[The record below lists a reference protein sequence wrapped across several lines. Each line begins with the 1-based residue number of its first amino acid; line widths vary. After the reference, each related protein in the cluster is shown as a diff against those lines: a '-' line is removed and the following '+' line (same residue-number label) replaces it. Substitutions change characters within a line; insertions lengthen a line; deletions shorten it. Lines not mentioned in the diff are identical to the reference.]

1 MSGDSGQP
9 RQEGLPMLRMV
20 LYVSIGLG
28 WNSALCLGQ
37 RDTASSAASPSTA
50 ATVLAQAF
58 PVVMEQNVVAGK
70 AAVGSKIKAKLV
82 AGTLVNGTVIPR
94 NAVFSG
100 EVLESQAK
108 TSSAPSR
115 LSIRLDSAEWK
126 NGSIPTQLYLTQWY
140 YQVTFEAGPDLQHG
154 AEQASSKTWNGMGQ
168 YPAPNSPAYE
178 PFPADSGK
186 GSPADSPS
194 PVNSN
199 LPRAM
204 KDVEFQR
211 NSDGGITLVS
221 KRSNLKLDKLTIY
234 VFSGNDAPPGGAK

>member
-1 MSGDSGQP
+1 MC
-9 RQEGLPMLRMV
+9 RMV

-28 WNSALCLGQ
+28 WYSGLCLGQ
-37 RDTASSAASPSTA
+37 QDTASSAATPSTA
-50 ATVLAQAF
+50 ATALAQVF

-82 AGTLVNGTVIPR
+82 AGTLVNGTVIPK

-108 TSSAPSR
+108 SSSAPSR
-115 LSIRLDSAEWK
+115 LSIRFDSAEWK
-126 NGSIPTQLYLTQWY
+126 NGSIPTQLYLTRWY
-140 YQVTFEAGPDLQHG
+140 YPVTFEAGPDLQHG
-154 AEQASSKTWNGMGQ
+154 AEQASRKWNGMGQ

-178 PFPADSGK
+178 PFPADSGQ

-194 PVNSN
+194 LVNSS

-204 KDVEFQR
+204 KDVESQR
-211 NSDGGITLVS
+211 NSDGGIALVS